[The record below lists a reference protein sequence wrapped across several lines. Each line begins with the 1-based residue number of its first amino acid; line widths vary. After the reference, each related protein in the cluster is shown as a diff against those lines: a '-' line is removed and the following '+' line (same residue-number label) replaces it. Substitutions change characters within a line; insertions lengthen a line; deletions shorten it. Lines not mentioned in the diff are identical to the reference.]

1 MKTVVKILIVD
12 DSPITRN
19 LLLQI
24 LQKNPNFEVV
34 GMAFNGKDAIS
45 MAKLHSPDVIIM
57 DVNLPILDG
66 LEATKII

>member
-1 MKTVVKILIVD
+1 MKKSVKILIVD

-34 GMAFNGKDAIS
+34 GMAFNGKDAVS
-45 MAKLHSPDVIIM
+45 MAKLYCHSSSGKMV
-57 DVNLPILDG
+57 VG
-66 LEATKII
+66 AR